1 MKKLFPLSL
10 FTLILFIITACSK
23 DKRAAFELDKTEYIQ
38 GETIKTTNTTVKGS
52 KFYRW
57 NFGGT
62 EIYEKEP
69 VFVLPKDQAPGEFI
83 ISCEATNSKNS
94 SSSGRSSSKTV
105 MVKEASQGKLIFWN
119 PGSNFVSIAIKIYG
133 SGITNKYDTITYSN
147 SSNPSCNYSSD
158 NAVFL
163 NLKAGTYSY
172 TAHDLFGSSTE
183 NGDITLKDGFDCQ
196 SVQIF

>member
-1 MKKLFPLSL
+1 MKKLFPI
-10 FTLILFIITACSK
+10 TLIAVSALFIASCSK
-23 DKRAAFELDKTEYIQ
+23 DKRAEFTLDKSEYIQ

-69 VFVLPKDQAPGEFI
+69 SFVLPKDQAPGEFI

-94 SSSGRSSSKTV
+94 SSSGRTSSKTV
-105 MVKEASQGKLIFWN
+105 MIKEATQGKVVFWN
-119 PGSNFVSIAIKIYG
+119 PGAGSCEIRVSIYNSNLTA
-133 SGITNKYDTITYSN
+133 KYDTIFQSN
-147 SSNPSCNYSSD
+147 SANPLCNYSSF
-158 NAVFL
+158 NAVFQ
-163 NLKAGTYSY
+163 NLKSGTYNY
-172 TAHDLFGSSTE
+172 QATDLNGSNLESGTV
-183 NGDITLKDGFDCQ
+183 TLSDGFDCQ